1 MNKRAIRAG
10 AVTAVGAA
18 ALVGAGIVVVSA
30 SGDTTAAPDPDRV
43 GGITLQVNGSTV
55 TSGHLTDA
63 ITAVGAAN
71 AALTGTKAAV
81 FGYVHSGYA
90 YAGPTTSADLSA
102 YQPTAEGTWTGAQLT
117 AAVDNDGLSVP
128 LGSSV
133 TLQQFLSGYT
143 PAAGGLVELRLKTI
157 SPGAAIS
164 SAYDAVDIYVDSAAG
179 TWSTTSSGT
188 TGSPSS
194 SPSTTSSTPTPSTT
208 GSPSPTKSATTPPVV
223 KKVAATVTL
232 KVAKK
237 VKHTAKAPVTVTVT
251 ASKTPTGTVTIFDG
265 KKKLATKALS
275 GGKASVKLTKLKK
288 GKHKIKATYSGS
300 TTVTAASSKT
310 ITVTSK

>member
-10 AVTAVGAA
+10 AVAAVGAA

-30 SGDTTAAPDPDRV
+30 SGDTTAAPDANRV
-43 GGITLQVNGSTV
+43 GGITLKVGGSTV

-71 AALTGTKAAV
+71 DALTGAKAAV

-90 YAGPTTSADLSA
+90 YAGPSTSADLTA

-133 TLQQFLSGYT
+133 TLQQFLNGYT

-164 SAYDAVDIYVDSAAG
+164 SAYDAVDLYVDPTAG
-179 TWSTTSSGT
+179 TWSTTSTGT

-194 SPSTTSSTPTPSTT
+194 SPSTTSSTPTPTT

-237 VKHTAKAPVTVTVT
+237 VKRTKTVTVTVT
-251 ASKTPTGTVTIFDG
+251 VKASKTPTGTVTIFDG
-265 KKKLATKALS
+265 TKKLASKALS
-275 GGKASVKLTKLKK
+275 GGKVSVKLKKLKK

-300 TTVTAASSKT
+300 TTVAAATSKT